1 MLDKQLLLVLNINEL
16 KQICNKFNISYNIY
30 IEKNNKII
38 KTNEID
44 HKIIIINNILRFLK
58 NNKIPNITLYKKE
71 IINYEKINNINKND
85 YIYYG
90 QYKTTNKDI
99 LKLMKI
105 LTNNKFKFGAI
116 SQKIIR
122 LIWKKNKLI
131 TYEQFANKWL
141 KENDK
146 GINYE
151 ELAYNQFMKNNGN
164 IKEWFENKKKVIL
177 LLKKYNIL

>member
-1 MLDKQLLLVLNINEL
+1 MLDKELLLVLNINEL
-16 KQICNKFNISYNIY
+16 KKICNKFNISYNIY

-38 KTNEID
+38 KTTETD
-44 HKIIIINNILRFLK
+44 HKIIIINNILKFFK

-99 LKLMKI
+99 LKLMKT

-131 TYEQFANKWL
+131 TYEKFANKWL
-141 KENDK
+141 KENEK

-164 IKEWFENKKKVIL
+164 IKEWFGNKKKVIL

>member
-1 MLDKQLLLVLNINEL
+1 M
-16 KQICNKFNISYNIY
+16 
-30 IEKNNKII
+30 
-38 KTNEID
+38 
-44 HKIIIINNILRFLK
+44 
-58 NNKIPNITLYKKE
+58 
-71 IINYEKINNINKND
+71 KINNINKND

-99 LKLMKI
+99 LKLMKT

-141 KENDK
+141 KENEK

-164 IKEWFENKKKVIL
+164 IKEWFENKNKVIL